1 VDAHLVLMIG
11 VALLVKLQVQQEFRQ
26 KIADVLIDIMM
37 MVLML
42 SVKLVFTL
50 VITVHQRQLVLHA
63 LTQQIELLL
72 LLANAMIISTIILV
86 LVLHAPTHV

>member
-1 VDAHLVLMIG
+1 MIG